1 MANVHIS
8 TKKVQIDKSKATVVI
23 IVAVAVFV
31 TIFSLVSAKALYTQR
46 SYQAR
51 VIIAKE
57 NARDQLEKNI
67 ASVED
72 LTSSYTEFVSTAKPN
87 IIDGNPTGTGER
99 DGDNARIILDALP
112 SKYDYPALVT
122 SLEKLMLDRKLK
134 IEGIKGDDKELEL
147 SQVAE
152 NGQLIEVPFQIE
164 AEGSRSSVQELFVA
178 MEKSIR
184 PFQAKKLK
192 IAAATSNQDIKVTL
206 DAITFVLPEKS
217 FIIKTENVK

>member
-1 MANVHIS
+1 MANAHIS
-8 TKKVQIDKSKATVVI
+8 TKKVQIDKSKATVVS
-23 IVAVAVFV
+23 IVAAAVFV
-31 TIFSLVSAKALYTQR
+31 TVFSLVSAKALYTQR
-46 SYQAR
+46 SYQSR
-51 VIIAKE
+51 VITAKE

-72 LTSSYTEFVSTAKPN
+72 LTTSYTEFISTAKPN

-112 SKYDYPALVT
+112 SKYDYPALLS

-134 IEGIKGDDKELEL
+134 IEGIKGQDDELKL
-147 SQVAE
+147 SETAE
-152 NGQLIEVPFQIE
+152 NGALIEVPFQIE

-184 PFQAKKLK
+184 PFQTKKLK
-192 IAAATSNQDIKVTL
+192 IAAGTSNQDIKVTL
-206 DAITFVLPEKS
+206 DAITYVLPEKS